1 MIKKIIAAAV
11 LVGLVLFLIPMGLRQ
26 NAKPDGG
33 GSGDRTVPTDT
44 LLDLPKSGHELA
56 VQMPDG
62 TIQNTDLNEYLW
74 GVVAAEMPATFEE
87 EALKAQAVAARTFAL
102 SNTEKPNHPDADV
115 CTDYA
120 CCQAWMPRADAEANW
135 GSDAVE
141 KANKITLAVSETA
154 DQIVLCYGAPI
165 QAAFH
170 SSSGDSTQTAAEV
183 WGYDAPYL
191 QAVPSPEGEEVPDY
205 HTTVTY
211 TDQELKD
218 LVQEKYPEANFGAD
232 PETWLGE
239 PTYNTGGTVD
249 KITVGGIELSGG
261 QARTLFSLRSACFTV
276 AHADGTFTFSVT
288 GFGHGVG
295 MSQYGANSMAA
306 AGSTYTE
313 ILQHYYTGVTVENCP
328 DWVWASLKAAQTGGD
343 AAESEVVNE

>member
-120 CCQAWMPRADAEANW
+120 CCQAWLARADAEANW
-135 GSDAVE
+135 GADAVE

-154 DQIVLCYGAPI
+154 DQIVLYDGAPI

-306 AGSTYTE
+306 AGSTYIE
-313 ILQHYYTGVTVENCP
+313 ILQHYYTGVTVEDCP

-343 AAESEVVNE
+343 DAESEVVNE

>member
-154 DQIVLCYGAPI
+154 DQIALYDGAPI

-170 SSSGDSTQTAAEV
+170 SASGDSTQTAAEV

-232 PETWLGE
+232 PETWLSE
-239 PTYNTGGTVD
+239 PTYNKLDFIGPKTVPEGCVFVMGD
-249 KITVGGIELSGG
+249 NRNASIDSRKKEIGMLDTRLILGRAYYVIYPLS
-261 QARTLFSLRSACFTV
+261 SLRA
-276 AHADGTFTFSVT
+276 
-288 GFGHGVG
+288 VG
-295 MSQYGANSMAA
+295 
-306 AGSTYTE
+306 
-313 ILQHYYTGVTVENCP
+313 
-328 DWVWASLKAAQTGGD
+328 
-343 AAESEVVNE
+343 